1 MSRYAYTAALF
12 LSLSLS
18 LTGCNKPGADGVT
31 PVAAQT
37 PAQGGAG
44 GGGNQGQGRGGGRR
58 GGGGGPVPVLTAKVE
73 AKSVPVTIPAVGTAE
88 PLTTVQVRA
97 QVTGQLSEVAFTEGQ
112 DVKKGQLLFVIDQR
126 PFQAALA
133 QAEAVLARDTATA
146 NNASRQRTN
155 YEDLY
160 KRQLISRDQYETQ
173 IASAQALD
181 ATLAA
186 DRATVDNAKLN
197 LAYTRIAAPISG
209 RTGTLGV
216 HQGDLVRANDATA
229 MVVINQVSPIYVTFS
244 VPGRYLGDIRRYQ
257 AQKPLVVVAQ
267 GQASLPPGA
276 QAPPP
281 QVLQPSTAQQVAPGQ
296 GATMPV
302 KPGLLEQGHVSFIDN
317 SVDAQT
323 GTIKMKGT
331 FQNADQGLWPG
342 LFVQVT
348 LNLTSDENAIVV
360 PAAAV
365 QPSASGQ
372 YVYVVK
378 PDRTAEVRPVTV
390 LRQQGEEVV
399 IAKGLSAGEEVVTEG
414 QLRLTP
420 GAQVTDAARGLSTG
434 SGRGGGGGGGQ
445 GGGRRRGDGGNGN
458 GGTGT
463 GGNGQGRGRGN
474 SQ

>member
-1 MSRYAYTAALF
+1 MPRHVYAAALF
-12 LSLSLS
+12 VSLGLSIVSCS
-18 LTGCNKPGADGVT
+18 KSGTDGAT

-37 PAQGGAG
+37 PSQGGG
-44 GGGNQGQGRGGGRR
+44 GGGNAGRGGGRR
-58 GGGGGPVPVLTAKVE
+58 GGGGPVPVLTAKVQ

-97 QVTGQLSEVAFTEGQ
+97 QVTGQLSEVRFTEGQ
-112 DVKKGQLLFVIDQR
+112 DVKKGQLLFVLDER
-126 PFQAALA
+126 PFQATLS

-146 NNASRQRTN
+146 NNAQRQRAN

-186 DRATVDNAKLN
+186 DRAAVENAKLN
-197 LAYTRIAAPISG
+197 LSYTRITAPISG

-216 HQGDLVRANDATA
+216 HQGDLVRANDANP
-229 MVVINQVSPIYVTFS
+229 MIVINQVSPIYVTFS

-257 AQKPLVVVAQ
+257 AQKPLEVVAQ
-267 GQASLPPGA
+267 GQAPLPPGA

-281 QVLQPSTAQQVAPGQ
+281 QVLTPQTAQQVAPGQ

-302 KPGLLEQGHVSFIDN
+302 KPGLLEHGRVSFIDN
-317 SVDAQT
+317 TVDAQT
-323 GTIKMKGT
+323 GTIKLKGT

-348 LNLTSDENAIVV
+348 LSLTSDENAIVV

-378 PDRTAEVRPVTV
+378 PDRTVEVRPVTV

-399 IAKGLSAGEEVVTEG
+399 IAKGLSADEEVVTEG

-420 GAQVTDAARGLSTG
+420 GAQVTDAARGAG
-434 SGRGGGGGGGQ
+434 PGGGP
-445 GGGRRRGDGGNGN
+445 GGGRRRGEGGSGTGNGA
-458 GGTGT
+458 
-463 GGNGQGRGRGN
+463 GQGRGRRN

>member
-1 MSRYAYTAALF
+1 MSRYSYAAIFVVALG
-12 LSLSLS
+12 LSTVSCS
-18 LTGCNKPGADGVT
+18 KTGADGAT
-31 PVAAQT
+31 PAAAQT
-37 PAQGGAG
+37 PGQGG
-44 GGGNQGQGRGGGRR
+44 GGGNQGKGGGGRR
-58 GGGGGPVPVLTAKVE
+58 GPGGPVPVLTAKVQ

-97 QVTGQLSEVAFTEGQ
+97 QVTGQLSELHFAEGQ
-112 DVKKGQLLFVIDQR
+112 DVRKGQLLFVLDQR
-126 PFQAALA
+126 PFQATLA

-146 NNASRQRTN
+146 NNASRQRAN

-173 IASAQALD
+173 MANSQALD

-186 DRATVDNAKLN
+186 DRATVENAKLN
-197 LAYTRIAAPISG
+197 LAYTRISAPISG
-209 RTGTLGV
+209 RTGALGV
-216 HQGDLVRANDATA
+216 HEGDLVRANDTNP
-229 MVVINQVSPIYVTFS
+229 MVVINQVMPIYVTFS

-257 AQKPLVVVAQ
+257 GQKPLEVIAQ
-267 GQASLPPGA
+267 GQAPIPPGA

-281 QVLQPSTAQQVAPGQ
+281 QVLTPMTAQQFAPGQ

-302 KPGLLEQGHVSFIDN
+302 KPGLLEHGRVSFIDN
-317 SVDAQT
+317 TVDAQT
-323 GTIKMKGT
+323 GTIKLKGT

-348 LNLTSDENAIVV
+348 LSLTTDENAIVV

-378 PDRTAEVRPVTV
+378 SDRTAEVRPVTV
-390 LRQQGEEVV
+390 LRQQGEEVI
-399 IAKGLSAGEEVVTEG
+399 IAKGLTAGEEVVTEG

-420 GAQVTDAARGLSTG
+420 GAQTTNAARGGG
-434 SGRGGGGGGGQ
+434 SGGGSG
-445 GGGRRRGDGGNGN
+445 GGGRRGEGG
-458 GGTGT
+458 GGER
-463 GGNGQGRGRGN
+463 RGRRN

>member
-1 MSRYAYTAALF
+1 
-12 LSLSLS
+12 
-18 LTGCNKPGADGVT
+18 
-31 PVAAQT
+31 
-37 PAQGGAG
+37 
-44 GGGNQGQGRGGGRR
+44 
-58 GGGGGPVPVLTAKVE
+58 VPVFTAKVQS
-73 AKSVPVTIPAVGTAE
+73 KSVPVTIPAVGTAE

-97 QVTGQLSEVAFTEGQ
+97 QVTGQLAEVHFREGQ
-112 DVKKGQLLFVIDQR
+112 DVKKGQPLFTIDAR
-126 PFQAALA
+126 PFQATLA
-133 QAEAVLARDTATA
+133 QAEAVLARDTATS
-146 NNASRQRTN
+146 NNAARQRAN

-173 IASAQALD
+173 MANAQALE

-186 DRATVDNAKLN
+186 DRATVENARLN
-197 LAYTRIAAPISG
+197 LAYTRIVAPVSG

-216 HQGDLVRANDATA
+216 HEGDLVRANDATA
-229 MVVINQVSPIYVTFS
+229 MIVINQVSPIYVTFS

-257 AQKPLVVVAQ
+257 AQKPLEVLAQ

-281 QVLQPSTAQQVAPGQ
+281 QVLQPSTSQQVAPGQ

-302 KPGLLEQGHVSFIDN
+302 KPGLMERGRVSFIDN
-317 SVDAQT
+317 AVDAQT
-323 GTIKMKGT
+323 GTIKLKAT
-331 FQNADQGLWPG
+331 FDNTDQGLWPG

-348 LNLTSDENAIVV
+348 LSLTSDENAIVV
-360 PAAAV
+360 PASAV

-378 PDRTAEVRPVTV
+378 ADRTAEVRPVTV

-420 GAQVTDAARGLSTG
+420 GAQVTEAARGG
-434 SGRGGGGGGGQ
+434 GPGRGGE
-445 GGGRRRGDGGNGN
+445 GGGRRGGS
-458 GGTGT
+458 GGE
-463 GGNGQGRGRGN
+463 GGGERKGRRN

>member
-1 MSRYAYTAALF
+1 MSRNPYAAALF
-12 LSLSLS
+12 AVLGLSLSACS
-18 LTGCNKPGADGVT
+18 KEVVDGATPGAT
-31 PVAAQT
+31 QSQP
-37 PAQGGAG
+37 QGGG
-44 GGGNQGQGRGGGRR
+44 TGGNAGRGGRR
-58 GGGGGPVPVLTAKVE
+58 GGGGPIPVLWAKVQS
-73 AKSVPVTIPAVGTAE
+73 KSVPVTIPAVGTAE
-88 PLTTVQVRA
+88 PATTVQVRA
-97 QVTGQLSEVAFTEGQ
+97 QVTGQLSEVRFAEGQ
-112 DVKKGQLLFVIDQR
+112 DVRKGQLLFVIDPR
-126 PFQAALA
+126 PFESTLK
-133 QAEAVLARDTATA
+133 QAEAVLARDTATS
-146 NNASRQRTN
+146 NNAARQRAN

-160 KRQLISRDQYETQ
+160 KRQLISRDQYDT
-173 IASAQALD
+173 ATANSQALE

-186 DRATVDNAKLN
+186 DRASVENARLN
-197 LAYTRIAAPISG
+197 LSYTRISAPISG

-216 HQGDLVRANDATA
+216 HQGDLVRANDANA
-229 MVVINQVSPIYVTFS
+229 MIVINQVSPINVTFS

-257 AQKPLVVVAQ
+257 AKRALEVLAQ

-281 QVLQPSTAQQVAPGQ
+281 QVLQPSTSQQIAPGQ

-302 KPGLLEQGHVSFIDN
+302 APGLLERGRVSFIDN
-317 SVDAQT
+317 AVDAQT
-323 GTIKMKGT
+323 GTIKLKGT
-331 FQNADQGLWPG
+331 FDNRDQGLWPG

-378 PDRTAEVRPVTV
+378 ADRTAEVRPVTV

-399 IAKGLSAGEEVVTEG
+399 IAKGLMAGEEVVTEG

-420 GAQVTDAARGLSTG
+420 GAQVTEAGRGLAPAGGG
-434 SGRGGGGGGGQ
+434 SGGGSGGGGGRRGE
-445 GGGRRRGDGGNGN
+445 GGGGER
-458 GGTGT
+458 
-463 GGNGQGRGRGN
+463 RGRGN

>member
-1 MSRYAYTAALF
+1 MSRHAYAVLISSLC
-12 LSLSLS
+12 LSLVSCS
-18 LTGCNKPGADGVT
+18 EKPGPDGST
-31 PVAAQT
+31 PVAAQGSQ
-37 PAQGGAG
+37 PAGGAG
-44 GGGNQGQGRGGGRR
+44 GGRAGGRR
-58 GGGGGPVPVLTAKVE
+58 GGGGPVPVLTAKVQ

-88 PLTTVQVRA
+88 PATTVQVRA
-97 QVTGQLSEVAFTEGQ
+97 QVTGQLAELHFREGQ
-112 DVKKGQLLFVIDQR
+112 DVRKGQLLFVIDQR

-146 NNASRQRTN
+146 NNASRQRAN

-173 IASAQALD
+173 MANAQALE

-186 DRATVDNAKLN
+186 DRAALENAKLN

-209 RTGTLGV
+209 RTGAIGV
-216 HQGDLVRANDATA
+216 HQGDLVRANDATP
-229 MVVINQVSPIYVTFS
+229 MVVINQVTPIYVSFS
-244 VPGRYLGDIRRYQ
+244 VPGRYLGEIRRYQ
-257 AQKPLVVVAQ
+257 ARRPLEVIAQ
-267 GQASLPPGA
+267 GQAALPPGA

-281 QVLQPSTAQQVAPGQ
+281 QVLQPSTSQQIAPGQ

-302 KPGLLEQGHVSFIDN
+302 NPGLLEHGRVSFIDN
-317 SVDAQT
+317 AVDPQT
-323 GTIKMKGT
+323 GTIKLKGT
-331 FQNADQGLWPG
+331 FDNRSQGLWPG

-348 LNLTSDENAIVV
+348 LNLTTDENAIVV

-372 YVYVVK
+372 YVYVIK
-378 PDRTAEVRPVTV
+378 PDRTAEVRQVTV

-399 IAKGLSAGEEVVTEG
+399 ISKGLMAGEEVVTEG

-420 GAQVTDAARGLSTG
+420 GAPVTDAARGG
-434 SGRGGGGGGGQ
+434 GPGRGGEG
-445 GGGRRRGDGGNGN
+445 GGGRRGGE
-458 GGTGT
+458 GGGERK
-463 GGNGQGRGRGN
+463 GRRN

>member
-1 MSRYAYTAALF
+1 MPRHAYAAALF
-12 LSLSLS
+12 VSLGLSVVSCS
-18 LTGCNKPGADGVT
+18 KSGTDGAT
-31 PVAAQT
+31 SVAAQT
-37 PAQGGAG
+37 PPPG
-44 GGGNQGQGRGGGRR
+44 GGGVGTAGRGGGRR
-58 GGGGGPVPVLTAKVE
+58 GGGGPVPVLTAKVE

-97 QVTGQLSEVAFTEGQ
+97 QVTGQLSEVHFTEGQ
-112 DVKKGQLLFVIDQR
+112 DVKKGQVLFVIDQR
-126 PFQAALA
+126 PFQSAVA

-146 NNASRQRTN
+146 NNAERQRAN

-173 IASAQALD
+173 MANSQALD

-186 DRATVDNAKLN
+186 DRAAVENARLN
-197 LAYTRIAAPISG
+197 LAYTRIIAPISG
-209 RTGTLGV
+209 RTGVLGV
-216 HQGDLVRANDATA
+216 HQGDLVRANDANP
-229 MVVINQVSPIYVTFS
+229 MIVINQVSPIYVTFS

-257 AQKPLVVVAQ
+257 GQKPLVVTAQ
-267 GQASLPPGA
+267 GQAPIPPGA

-281 QVLQPSTAQQVAPGQ
+281 QVLTPMTAQQVAPGE

-302 KPGLLEQGHVSFIDN
+302 KPGLLEHGRVSFIDN
-317 SVDAQT
+317 TVDAQT
-323 GTIKMKGT
+323 GTIKMKAT
-331 FQNADQGLWPG
+331 FENADQGLWPG
-342 LFVQVT
+342 LFVQIT

-378 PDRTAEVRPVTV
+378 ADRTAEVRPVTV

-399 IAKGLSAGEEVVTEG
+399 IANGLAAGEEVVTEG

-420 GAQVTDAARGLSTG
+420 GAQVTEATRPGAPVGP
-434 SGRGGGGGGGQ
+434 GQ
-445 GGGRRRGDGGNGN
+445 GGGKN
-458 GGTGT
+458 GGR
-463 GGNGQGRGRGN
+463 GGEGGRGQGRGRRDS